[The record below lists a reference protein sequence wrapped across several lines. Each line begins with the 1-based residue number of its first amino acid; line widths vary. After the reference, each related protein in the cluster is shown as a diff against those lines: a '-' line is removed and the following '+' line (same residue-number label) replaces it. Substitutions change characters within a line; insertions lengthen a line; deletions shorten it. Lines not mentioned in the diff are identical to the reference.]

1 MAARDKRRRWS
12 PRRRRNPTPSA
23 PTEPKPEPD
32 KTPEVKAK
40 AGADEKSGAETV
52 IKKGIYLSALI
63 YVEGE
68 QAAPEDF
75 AALTTAA
82 LKEKLKAA
90 LERDDSGLRMSLK
103 KIEAQND
110 VEEDEAKGQGEE
122 KFQF

>member
-12 PRRRRNPTPSA
+12 PRRKRNRTTSA
-23 PTEPKPEPD
+23 PTESKPEPD

-40 AGADEKSGAETV
+40 AGADEKSSAETV
-52 IKKGIYLSALI
+52 IKKAIYLSALI

>member
-1 MAARDKRRRWS
+1 MAARDKRRRWTA
-12 PRRRRNPTPSA
+12 RRKRMQ
-23 PTEPKPEPD
+23 
-32 KTPEVKAK
+32 AK
-40 AGADEKSGAETV
+40 ANSKTEQKPGADGTTEAEAKVESDEKPKAEPA

-63 YVEGE
+63 YIEGE

-110 VEEDEAKGQGEE
+110 VEEAEEGEE